1 MKRGRV
7 LMHRCVIAGVQ
18 ATAADTAQSFGRH
31 SHDTFGVGV
40 VWRGAQRSASGR
52 GPVEARVGDI
62 ITVNPGEVHDGKP
75 FDERGR
81 AWRMLYFEPSLLY
94 DVASELGVPGYAS
107 VAFEQPVLH
116 DGPLA
121 ARFEQAY
128 AAATGCAA
136 TTDDAL
142 ACETSLFSLMA
153 HCVRAQTTA
162 GEQVP
167 ACETREPTG
176 SASVLIR
183 RARARIDDDPCS
195 AVTLAELAAQ
205 AGMSRFQ
212 FLRAFARDTG
222 LPPHAYLVQRRIAL
236 AHRLI
241 ARGAVLA
248 DAAAGAG
255 FADQS
260 HMTRAFVRAFGVT
273 PAQYAAAVR

>member
-1 MKRGRV
+1 MNRGRV
-7 LMHRCVIAGVQ
+7 LMHRCVVAGVQ

-52 GPVEARVGDI
+52 GPVEARAGDV

-81 AWRMLYFEPSLLY
+81 AWCMLYFEPSLLCG
-94 DVASELGVPGYAS
+94 VASELGVARYES
-107 VAFEQPVLH
+107 VAFEQPVLQ
-116 DGPLA
+116 DGALA
-121 ARFEQAY
+121 ASFEQAY
-128 AAATGCAA
+128 AAATGRAA

-142 ACETSLFSLMA
+142 ACETSLFTLMA
-153 HCVRAQTTA
+153 RCVRTQTTA
-162 GEQVP
+162 REQVSTR
-167 ACETREPTG
+167 ETRESPG
-176 SASVLIR
+176 STSALIR

-195 AVTLAELAAQ
+195 AVSLAELAAE

-212 FLRAFARDTG
+212 FLRGFARDTG

-236 AHRLI
+236 AHQLI
-241 ARGAVLA
+241 ARGAALA